1 MDQVRRRMSK
11 EAGAT
16 SVEYAIM
23 VGLIVVV
30 IAASVQVLGG
40 SLIPTF
46 TNAAAGIAG
55 S

>member
-1 MDQVRRRMSK
+1 MPRAIRLVTD

-23 VGLIVVV
+23 AGLIAVAIV
-30 IAASVQVLGG
+30 AAVQTLGAT
-40 SLIPTF
+40 LIPHF
-46 TNAAAGIAG
+46 NNAAAGIG

>member
-1 MDQVRRRMSK
+1 MPRAMRLVTD

-23 VGLIVVV
+23 AGLIAVA
-30 IAASVQVLGG
+30 IAVAVQTLGTN
-40 SLIPTF
+40 LIPIF
-46 TNAAAGIAG
+46 TNAASGIG